1 MEGADKAMD
10 KAMDRRGFITGACA
24 LGAVGAVAAA
34 GMAVT
39 ACTADAP
46 GTGTNAGTTEPTWDY
61 EVDVA
66 VAGFGIGG
74 ALASL
79 TAQQE
84 GATVLC
90 VEAYSQVGGTSVDS
104 GGGASAP
111 ASLDVARAMMPYG
124 DPVLLEPFV
133 DGMPKAT
140 ELVVAIDAP
149 VRPAAS
155 GSGFTIGAESTHES
169 RLECFEFL
177 AEAFTDGGGTLLM
190 DTKAIKLLTD
200 EAGTVNGMQARDKDG
215 KILSIKAKAVILACG
230 GFQNN
235 AEMKTKYFGPYGDQ
249 CVCRSVPTNDGT
261 GLLMAQEV
269 GAGLSKSLGTFYGH
283 SIASTID
290 VQFMEFSEIGSQY
303 HDNRSIVVNLDG
315 VRFADEGMGLA
326 GDLCNESLVRQR
338 WGRGCLIFDQFIYDE
353 WGSTTAG
360 GTPTG
365 IDRTQEVLKRGGRVA
380 SADTIEELAE
390 KVAAWGY
397 NRASFIKTVTEYNAA
412 VDAGT
417 TADLPVPRTAGMIAS
432 IVKIAQ
438 PPFWAT
444 EVVGG
449 VSCCFGGVAINA
461 KTEVLKADGGAPIPG
476 LYAIPGTAGGVTFV
490 HYYVS
495 SIGAAA
501 AFGWASA
508 QSAVQYAN
516 AQ

>member
-1 MEGADKAMD
+1 MAM
-10 KAMDRRGFITGACA
+10 
-24 LGAVGAVAAA
+24 A
-34 GMAVT
+34 G
-39 ACTADAP
+39 CTADA
-46 GTGTNAGTTEPTWDY
+46 NAGAAESGAESGDAQPTWDY
-61 EVDVA
+61 EADVA

-74 ALASL
+74 AVAALA
-79 TAQQE
+79 AQQE
-84 GATVLC
+84 GAKVFC
-90 VEAYSQVGGTSVDS
+90 AEAYSQVGGTSVDS

-111 ASLDVARAMMPYG
+111 ATLEAAQALMPYG
-124 DPVLLEPFV
+124 NPVLLQAFV

-140 ELVVAIDAP
+140 ELITGIDAP
-149 VRPAAS
+149 VRPSAS
-155 GSGFTIGAESTHES
+155 SSGFTIGAEATHES

-177 AEAFTDGGGTLLM
+177 AETFADNGGTLLLE
-190 DTKAIKLLTD
+190 TKVFELITD
-200 EAGTVNGMQARDKDG
+200 ETGTVVGMKARDKDG

-235 AEMKTKYFGPYGDQ
+235 PEMKTKYFGPYGDQ
-249 CVCRSVPTNDGT
+249 CVSRSVPTNDGT
-261 GLLMAQEV
+261 GLLMAQAI
-269 GAGLSKSLGTFYGH
+269 GAGVSKSLGTFYGH
-283 SIASTID
+283 SIASNID
-290 VQFMEFSEIGSQY
+290 VGFMEFSEIGSQY

-326 GDLCNESLVRQR
+326 GDLCNEALVRQR

-365 IDRTQEVLKRGGRVA
+365 IDRTQEVLKRGGRVV

-397 NRASFIKTVTEYNAA
+397 NRASIIKTVAEYNAA

-417 TADLPVPRTAGMIAS
+417 TADLSVPRTAGMIAS

-438 PPFWAT
+438 APFWAT

-461 KTEVLKADGGAPIPG
+461 KTEVLKADGGAPISG
-476 LYAIPGTAGGVTFV
+476 LYAIPGTAGGITFV

-501 AFGWASA
+501 SFGWTSA
-508 QSAVQYAN
+508 KSAVEYAN
-516 AQ
+516 SR